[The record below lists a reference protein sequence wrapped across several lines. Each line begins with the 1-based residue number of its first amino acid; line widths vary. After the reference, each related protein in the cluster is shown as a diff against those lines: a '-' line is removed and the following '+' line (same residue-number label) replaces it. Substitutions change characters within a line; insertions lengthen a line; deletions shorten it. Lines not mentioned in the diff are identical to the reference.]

1 MGRVSDNR
9 QEMTPVPADIAIVWL
24 RRNLR
29 LADNPALAT
38 ALERH
43 DFVAPVYVDDTGSRW
58 DPGPAART
66 WLVRSLAALDHSLRV
81 RGSRLTVIG
90 GPASSS
96 LPRLATSIGAHALY
110 LDRSYVAETVTYDAL
125 VGDALATAGVGVLS
139 LDCGL
144 LRDPAGPLT
153 SANRPYTVFT
163 PYHNACRKLL
173 LSRATLPL
181 PERMDLPENLP
192 AGLPPASVA
201 AGVSAPPLLA
211 SYFTPGET
219 GAACALDRLCSGPLA
234 RYAED
239 RNRPDLAGTS
249 RLSPHLAFGE
259 ISPARVNATVRM
271 ALGAGADAFVRQ
283 LYWREFAA
291 YLLHHFPQTAT
302 RPLKPEFDAMPWVT
316 SPEDLEAWRD
326 GRTGYPIVD
335 AGMREMAATGWMHN
349 RVRMLAASFLTK
361 DLLAPWLIGERVF
374 WERLADADPGSNTFG
389 WQWVAGSGADAAP
402 YFRVFNPTGQGE
414 RFDPDGDYVRS
425 WIPELAGVP
434 ARWIHRPWQAP
445 GEILEA
451 AGVTIGDTY
460 PAPILDHAGARLRAL
475 AAYDFVR
482 AAKR

>member
-1 MGRVSDNR
+1 
-9 QEMTPVPADIAIVWL
+9 MTPVPADIAIVWL

-96 LPRLATSIGAHALY
+96 LPRLAASIGAHALY

-201 AGVSAPPLLA
+201 AGVSAPRCSRRTSHPARQGRLA
-211 SYFTPGET
+211 RSI
-219 GAACALDRLCSGPLA
+219 ACAPGRSPGTPRTATGP
-234 RYAED
+234 
-239 RNRPDLAGTS
+239 TS
-249 RLSPHLAFGE
+249 RGPRAC
-259 ISPARVNATVRM
+259 PR
-271 ALGAGADAFVRQ
+271 
-283 LYWREFAA
+283 
-291 YLLHHFPQTAT
+291 
-302 RPLKPEFDAMPWVT
+302 T
-316 SPEDLEAWRD
+316 SPSA
-326 GRTGYPIVD
+326 
-335 AGMREMAATGWMHN
+335 
-349 RVRMLAASFLTK
+349 
-361 DLLAPWLIGERVF
+361 
-374 WERLADADPGSNTFG
+374 
-389 WQWVAGSGADAAP
+389 
-402 YFRVFNPTGQGE
+402 
-414 RFDPDGDYVRS
+414 RS
-425 WIPELAGVP
+425 
-434 ARWIHRPWQAP
+434 
-445 GEILEA
+445 
-451 AGVTIGDTY
+451 
-460 PAPILDHAGARLRAL
+460 RLRA
-475 AAYDFVR
+475 
-482 AAKR
+482 